1 MGPLTPLIGL
11 EARMDDRTCPLDVL
25 DASFR
30 LLAAG
35 PQPLAVHA
43 SRLAAGLPDR
53 PVPVDELRVLLLHP
67 ATSAHARN
75 AVWADLVR
83 RARAGGGDP
92 AWTVA
97 LCGIALPGLRRAAA
111 ALTAGYRGDPADLQ
125 AEVLTGFLAELA
137 ALDLDHLE
145 AVPLA
150 SRLCWAARRAGERLA
165 RADAGWNARRRDL
178 AGHDT
183 APAPAAAGG
192 HPDFVLA
199 AAVRHRILTPAQ
211 AELIGRSR
219 LEGVPLRVIAA
230 ETGTSHT
237 ALCNRRKRA
246 ETALAAAIA
255 AGLLDD

>member
-1 MGPLTPLIGL
+1 
-11 EARMDDRTCPLDVL
+11 MDDHCAPLDVL
-25 DASFR
+25 DAAFR

-35 PQPLAVHA
+35 PEPLAVHA

-53 PVPVDELRVLLLHP
+53 PVRLDELRVLLLHP
-67 ATSAHARN
+67 ATSTSARN
-75 AVWADLVR
+75 AVWAELVR

-111 ALTAGYRGDPADLQ
+111 TLAAGYRGEAADLQ

-137 ALDLDHLE
+137 ALDLEHLE

-150 SRLCWAARRAGERLA
+150 SRLCWAARRAGEKAA
-165 RADAGWNARRRDL
+165 RASAGWNARRRDL
-178 AGHDT
+178 DGHDN
-183 APAPAAAGG
+183 ASAAAAG

-199 AAVRHRILTPAQ
+199 AAVRNRILTPAQ

-230 ETGTSHT
+230 ETGTSHS

-246 ETALAAAIA
+246 ETTLAAAIA
-255 AGLLDD
+255 DGLLDDGTGPPA

>member
-1 MGPLTPLIGL
+1 
-11 EARMDDRTCPLDVL
+11 MDDRFCPLDVL

-35 PQPLAVHA
+35 PEPLAVHA

-53 PVPVDELRVLLLHP
+53 LVPVDELRVLLLHP
-67 ATSAHARN
+67 ATGGAARN
-75 AVWADLVR
+75 AVWAELVR
-83 RARAGGGDP
+83 RARSGDP

-97 LCGIALPGLRRAAA
+97 VCGMALPGLRRAAG
-111 ALTAGYRGDPADLQ
+111 ALAAGYRCDPADLQ
-125 AEVLTGFLAELA
+125 AEVLAGFLAELR
-137 ALDLDHLE
+137 ALDVDELE

-150 SRLCWAARRAGERLA
+150 SRLCWAARRAGEKLA

-178 AGHDT
+178 EGHDK
-183 APAPAAAGG
+183 APAAAAAG

-199 AAVRHRILTPAQ
+199 AAVRRGILTRAQ

-230 ETGTSHT
+230 EAGITHT

-246 ETALAAAIA
+246 ETVLAAAIA
-255 AGLLDD
+255 DGLLDD

>member
-1 MGPLTPLIGL
+1 
-11 EARMDDRTCPLDVL
+11 MDDCFRPLDVL

-67 ATSAHARN
+67 ATSGAARN
-75 AVWADLVR
+75 AVWAELVR

-97 LCGIALPGLRRAAA
+97 LCGIALPGLRRAAG
-111 ALTAGYRGDPADLQ
+111 ALAAGYRGDPADLQ
-125 AEVLTGFLAELA
+125 AEVLTGFLAELRT
-137 ALDLDHLE
+137 LDLDRLE

-178 AGHDT
+178 AGHDQ
-183 APAPAAAGG
+183 APAAAAAG
-192 HPDFVLA
+192 HPDFTLA
-199 AAVRHRILTPAQ
+199 AAVRRGILTREQ
-211 AELIGRSR
+211 AEVIGRSR

-230 ETGTSHT
+230 ETGIGHT

-255 AGLLDD
+255 DGLLEDLIRPPA

>member
-1 MGPLTPLIGL
+1 
-11 EARMDDRTCPLDVL
+11 MDDRTAPLDVL

-35 PQPLAVHA
+35 PAPLAVHA

-75 AVWADLVR
+75 AVWAELVR
-83 RARAGGGDP
+83 RARTSGDP

-125 AEVLTGFLAELA
+125 AEVLAGFLAELG
-137 ALDLDHLE
+137 ALDLGHLE

-150 SRLCWAARRAGERLA
+150 SRLCWAARRAGEKLA

-183 APAPAAAGG
+183 APAAAGG

-199 AAVRHRILTPAQ
+199 AAVRKQILTQAQ

-230 ETGTSHT
+230 EAGTSHT

-255 AGLLDD
+255 GGLLDD